1 MLMVLVLCAVLW
13 HGVLQAMWGF
23 ARMEYRPPNQLLDAV
38 LKVGKGQATNG
49 GALRCG
55 RVCGE
60 CEGIPGGTVCAGGV
74 CCWQS
79 CSVALLLSGEG
90 VQGGEL
96 CLYVNDDVNISWFSA
111 MHSCCLM
118 RCLPSLLINQVS

>member
-1 MLMVLVLCAVLW
+1 MGTKCVAWLAASSNGFGVVCCAVLW
-13 HGVLQAMWGF
+13 HAVLQAMWGF

-49 GALRCG
+49 GAVRCG

-74 CCWQS
+74 
-79 CSVALLLSGEG
+79 LLLAK
-90 VQGGEL
+90 L
-96 CLYVNDDVNISWFSA
+96 
-111 MHSCCLM
+111 
-118 RCLPSLLINQVS
+118 